1 MKNSIL
7 LLLTLFLL
15 SPNIFAQSDVL
26 MRSEYGSDDIDLQS
40 VLRFE
45 DISME
50 ILTFSNSNLKG
61 KDYLITIKDFVNGKL
76 MKTDVAFDSKE
87 DPYFKIREDKLVFR
101 VLTKVT
107 SENTVKFDFQFNGF
121 SKRKEYKVAAN
132 HKEFATKN
140 FLGSKSEV
148 LIPLDKSNY
157 ILTYMMPYQKK
168 DGSKQYCEVVQ
179 SGVNPE
185 ELGKKYAIP
194 RYFLIDIKFQ

>member
-1 MKNSIL
+1 MKNTFL
-7 LLLTLFLL
+7 LLLALSLL
-15 SPNIFAQSDVL
+15 SSDVFAQSDVS
-26 MRSEYGSDDIDLQS
+26 MRSDYGSENVDLQS

-50 ILTFSNSNLKG
+50 KLTFSDSKLKG
-61 KDYLITIKDFVNGKL
+61 RDYLITVKDFVNGKL
-76 MKTDVAFDSKE
+76 VKTDVAFDSKE
-87 DPYFKIREDKLVFR
+87 DAYFKIRGDTLTFR

-107 SENTVKFDFQFNGF
+107 GENVVKFDFQFDGF

-132 HKEFATKN
+132 HKEFASKN

-148 LIPLDKSNY
+148 LISSDKSNY

-179 SGVNPE
+179 SDVNPE
-185 ELGKKYAIP
+185 EIGKKYGIP
-194 RYFLIDIKFQ
+194 RYFLVEIKFQ